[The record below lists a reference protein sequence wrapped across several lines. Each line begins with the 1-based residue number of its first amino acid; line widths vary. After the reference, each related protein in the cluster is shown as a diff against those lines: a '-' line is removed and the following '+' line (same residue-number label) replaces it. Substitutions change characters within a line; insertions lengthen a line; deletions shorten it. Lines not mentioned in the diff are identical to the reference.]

1 MKIAIIGKMCSGK
14 STIAEIIQDH
24 DPQYEKFSF
33 GQKVKDLAKEL
44 FNMIGKDRELLINFA
59 NKMRDIDPD
68 VWVNQVLYQT
78 KNKEFCIIDDI
89 RYQNE
94 LDALIDDNWI
104 IIKLTI
110 SKELQAS
117 RLKETYPETYKE
129 HLKFVDH
136 FSENEEFKFKSGY
149 PHLIL
154 HVDNLT
160 KEELKKEII
169 YFIEHNI

>member
-14 STIAEIIQDH
+14 STIADIIMNH
-24 DPQYEKFSF
+24 NSQYEKFAF

-44 FNMIGKDRELLINFA
+44 FNMIGKDRALLVNFA

-78 KNKEFCIIDDI
+78 NGKDYCIIDDI

-94 LDALIDDNWI
+94 LDSLINDNWI

-110 SKELQAS
+110 SQELQEK
-117 RLKETYPETYKE
+117 RIKETYPETYKE
-129 HLKFVDH
+129 HLKYTDH
-136 FSENEEFKFKSGY
+136 FSENQELKFKSGY
-149 PHLIL
+149 PHLTL
-154 HVDNLT
+154 HVDGFT
-160 KEELKKEII
+160 KEQLKEKII

>member
-14 STIAEIIQDH
+14 STIAEILLDH
-24 DPQYEKFSF
+24 DSKYEKFSF

-44 FNMIGKDRELLINFA
+44 FNMMGKDRALLINFA

-78 KNKEFCIIDDI
+78 NCKEFCIIDDI

-104 IIKLTI
+104 IIKLNI
-110 SKELQAS
+110 SKELQAK
-117 RLKETYPETYKE
+117 RLKDTYPETYKE
-129 HLKFVDH
+129 HLKFIDH
-136 FSENEEFKFKSGY
+136 FSENEEFKFRVGY

-154 HVDNLT
+154 NVDDLT
-160 KEELKKEII
+160 KDKLKEKIV
-169 YFIEHNI
+169 YFVEHNI